1 MKTTEP
7 FEPAENTAKHKSK
20 IYKKRVRPFIRSV
33 TSNLIIAFLIIV
45 LKIPESIIWL
55 ISEIGG
61 WVLCTF
67 GFSLKKVAMNNLRI
81 AYKDKFSRKELEVIA
96 RESMK
101 NMVRM
106 MCELTVFYRPS
117 YLKALK
123 DIPVEGE
130 KYLKKALKNDKG
142 VLIIGNH
149 IGNFVL
155 LNTALAK
162 KGYKI
167 SFIFKEP
174 KNEKLRE
181 FLRSFQAK
189 ISYTVIPVKPR
200 KEAFKE
206 AFDTLRRK
214 EILYT
219 SLDQDTRGTAIG
231 VELFGVKAAMPS
243 APAHM
248 ILETQAVVLPVY
260 TKRTGWLKHKIIV
273 LEPIDV
279 KVSGNNEKD
288 VYNLLKRINS
298 SIEQMILDNPREWWW
313 IHRRWKRGYRYSEK
327 TG

>member
-7 FEPAENTAKHKSK
+7 FESTGNTAKHKSK
-20 IYKKRVRPFIRSV
+20 IYKKRIRPYIRSV
-33 TSNLIIAFLIIV
+33 SSNLIIAFLMIV
-45 LKIPESIIWL
+45 LKIPEAIIWL

-61 WVLCTF
+61 WLLCTF

-81 AYKDKFSRKELEVIA
+81 AYTDKLSKKELKVIA

-117 YLKALK
+117 YIKALK
-123 DIPVEGE
+123 DLPVEGE
-130 KYLKKALKNDKG
+130 EYLKKALKKNKG

-155 LNTALAK
+155 LNTALAQ

-174 KNEKLRE
+174 KNEKLRG
-181 FLRSFQAK
+181 FLRKFQAK
-189 ISYTVIPVKPR
+189 ISYTVISVKPR
-200 KEAFKE
+200 KEAFKK

-231 VELFGVKAAMPS
+231 VDLFGVKAAMPS

-248 ILETQAVVLPVY
+248 ILETQAAVLPVY

-273 LEPIDV
+273 LEPVDV
-279 KVSGNNEKD
+279 EVSGNREKD
-288 VYNLLKRINS
+288 VYSWLKKINS
-298 SIEQMILDNPREWWW
+298 SIEEMILDNPREWWW
-313 IHRRWKRGYRYSEK
+313 IHRRWKRGYRYSEG